1 MIVVSDSSVLINLAW
16 LNHLDLLKELYEEV
30 TIPQAVW
37 DEIVVSG
44 RGKPGSQEV
53 QVATWIKTATP
64 KNVNLVKSLQLT
76 IDRGEAESIALAIE
90 VNADLL
96 LMDERL
102 GRSTARYFNL
112 NVVGLIDA
120 KRKGLISAVR
130 PLMDQLRNVVGFHIS
145 NQLYQQVLTI
155 IQE

>member
-16 LNHLDLLKELYEEV
+16 LNHLDLLKELYGEV

-102 GRSTARYFNL
+102 GQSTARYFNL
-112 NVVGLIDA
+112 NITL
-120 KRKGLISAVR
+120 SA
-130 PLMDQLRNVVGFHIS
+130 
-145 NQLYQQVLTI
+145 
-155 IQE
+155 